1 MKSEKIFKI
10 IQIVLI
16 SIGLVLLVN
25 TVSFSAVVFD
35 VDAIDAEITAAI
47 VTGEDPVLVAKGA
60 VANAVRAIVA
70 ANPNY
75 PGGQQAL
82 NAAILDALTYLKITG
97 LDDTDLFISANHAL
111 GNTVDSALEAFE
123 KPETRSGPSG
133 GTIGGD
139 DFGPSGPSVPGSPT

>member
-35 VDAIDAEITAAI
+35 VDAIEAEITAAI
-47 VTGEDPVLVAKGA
+47 AAGEDPVLAAKGA
-60 VANAVRAIVA
+60 VANAVRTIVA

-75 PGGQQAL
+75 PGGRQAL
-82 NAAILDALTYLKITG
+82 NAAVLDALAYLKITG
-97 LDDTDLFISANHAL
+97 LDDTDLLISANHAL
-111 GNTVDSALEAFE
+111 GNTVDSALEAYE
-123 KPETRSGPSG
+123 NPETRGGPSG

-139 DFGPSGPSVPGSPT
+139 DFGPSGPSGPGSPT

>member
-1 MKSEKIFKI
+1 MKSKKSFKF
-10 IQIVLI
+10 IQIVLM

-25 TVSFSAVVFD
+25 TVSFSAIAFD
-35 VDAIDAEITAAI
+35 VDAIDTEITAAI
-47 VTGEDPVLVAKGA
+47 ASGDDPVLAAKSA

-82 NAAILDALTYLKITG
+82 NAAILEALTYLKITG

-123 KPETRSGPSG
+123 KPDTRGGPSG

-139 DFGPSGPSVPGSPT
+139 EFGPSGPSAPGSPT